1 MPPISKLE
9 WRANTMSIDTITQSI
24 KESSV
29 FDSIKTSYLKVTKGL
44 KKTYR
49 QSLATV
55 KKSSY
60 AKVTQSIS
68 KSIRKEVK
76 SLKPYFKDFWIFG
89 IIVAVIVATQVTLAV
104 TTIGGIY
111 VNAAAFLI
119 LIGLALW
126 KERARALA
134 ISAAILPVANMI
146 SLALPQSTEFAQT
159 VVFYDSILVL
169 ALIYRFMFVLDQ
181 PLKETKLGKLGYLTV
196 LPLMAIIGQV
206 LGVIGYLMLRHHYPF
221 DHTSLFALAEEIYF
235 RGLIQQRGSV
245 LFNPVL
251 AAILSLILFV
261 FSTIGHVLILVPI
274 FALILGIALVTT
286 YFKKQNLILTFT
298 INAVTKLAYIGL
310 MAGFIFH

>member
-1 MPPISKLE
+1 
-9 WRANTMSIDTITQSI
+9 MSIDTITQSI

-221 DHTSLFALAEEIYF
+221 DHTSLPLVAACVVVFALAEEIYF